1 MDRIAPMLICFL
13 ISFVILIINPLT
25 MKSFKRIAVC
35 VLLTSFFA
43 CSSNKEEKSDK
54 NQYSNFV
61 VESYKPLESIMNQS
75 VLSNKIPGGVGLVFE
90 KGEMVFHKAFGFKK
104 IEEQVPFEVD
114 DIFRIAS
121 MTKPITAVA
130 AMILYDE
137 GKFQLDDPVSKYI
150 PEFGNL
156 EILKR
161 INYDDSTFL
170 SYPAT
175 KPMTIRH
182 LFTHSSGLFYGF
194 DNDSLAILLTK
205 AGVSEGF
212 EERDILLED
221 NVKRLAKLPI
231 MHEPGERYTY
241 GVGIDVLGR
250 LVEIW
255 SGMPLDKFF
264 SEKIFNPLGMKDT
277 HFYLPEEKY
286 SRLVPVYMSTDSGV
300 ALTDYPNILYPVRGA
315 KKFLSGGADLS
326 STAYDY
332 YLFCRMML
340 QKGELNGE
348 RILKSETVDLITST
362 HLETGDNDMGLGF
375 GLLSAKTEVDIARS
389 VGSYTWGGFF
399 TTTFWIDPK
408 EEVIAVLMLQ
418 VYPFVH
424 WEVQKDFEDMIYE
437 IIENSSK

>member
-1 MDRIAPMLICFL
+1 
-13 ISFVILIINPLT
+13 
-25 MKSFKRIAVC
+25 MKSFKRVAVC
-35 VLLTSFFA
+35 VLLTLFFA
-43 CSSNKEEKSDK
+43 CTSNKEKKSDE
-54 NQYSNFV
+54 NQYLNFV
-61 VESYKPLESIMNQS
+61 VESYKPLESVMDHY
-75 VLSNKIPGGVGLVFE
+75 VLSNKVPGGVGLVFE
-90 KGEMVFHKAFGFKK
+90 KGDMVFHKAFGFKK
-104 IEEQVPFEVD
+104 VEEQIPFEVA

-121 MTKPITAVA
+121 MTKPVTAVA
-130 AMILYDE
+130 AMILYEE
-137 GKFQLDDPVSKYI
+137 GKFELDDPVSKFI
-150 PEFGNL
+150 PEFGNM
-156 EILKR
+156 EILQS
-161 INYDDSTFL
+161 INCDDSTFV

-175 KPMTIRH
+175 RPMTIRH

-194 DNDSLAILLTK
+194 DNDSLAILLAK

-264 SEKIFNPLGMKDT
+264 SERIFHPLGMNDT
-277 HFYLPEEKY
+277 HFYLPDEKH

-300 ALTDYPNILYPVRGA
+300 VPADYPNIHYPVRGA
-315 KKFLSGGADLS
+315 KRFLSGGADLS

-375 GLLSAKTEVDIARS
+375 GVLSAKTEVDIARS

-399 TTTFWIDPK
+399 ATTFWIDPV
-408 EEVIAVLMLQ
+408 EDLVAILMLQ
-418 VYPFVH
+418 MHPFWH
-424 WEVQKDFEDMIYE
+424 WEIQKDFENTIYKIVRSE
-437 IIENSSK
+437 K